1 MDRVIAVE
9 GNLTPVKE
17 FLAAQGCR
25 VMDLSEAKFNRVDAV
40 VISGMDENLTGMQD
54 VVVDALVI
62 TARGRTPQEV
72 WQEIQ
77 KK

>member
-1 MDRVIAVE
+1 MDLIIAVE

-25 VMDLSEAKFNRVDAV
+25 VMDLSEARFNRVDAV
-40 VISGMDENLTGMQD
+40 VISGMDENLTGMQE
-54 VVVDALVI
+54 VVVDAPVI
-62 TARGRTPQEV
+62 TARGRTPGEV

>member
-1 MDRVIAVE
+1 MNRVIAVE
-9 GNLTPVKE
+9 GNLTPVKDY
-17 FLAAQGCR
+17 LAAQGCR

-40 VISGMDENLTGMQD
+40 VLSGMDENLTGMQN
-54 VVVDALVI
+54 VVVDAPVI
-62 TARGRTPQEV
+62 SARGRTPQEV